1 VLRDGPGL
9 GGPCRTARYLHPL
22 TTGDS
27 PMVARSCSVRDRRR
41 RFLTVRSPLEIIEE
55 DEVDYGQIKVVF
67 VLRPNLGEE
76 YQAIGCANTQEWS
89 RELRNESAWG
99 LTQLPTH

>member
-1 VLRDGPGL
+1 LMRLFSSISAARLASRAASLLVWVDDVVDMLISKLIFECQRLRLIQSANLDQKDIL
-9 GGPCRTARYLHPL
+9 
-22 TTGDS
+22 
-27 PMVARSCSVRDRRR
+27 
-41 RFLTVRSPLEIIEE
+41 
-55 DEVDYGQIKVVF
+55 
-67 VLRPNLGEE
+67 LRPNLGEE